1 MLRLAA
7 SMRKAGNTAY
17 NDWVVVLLVLITGII
32 TLFQFLGIL
41 GFIGKGALHPDDPH
55 NDNGLLPRLLA
66 PISGLLRS
74 GWSG

>member
-7 SMRKAGNTAY
+7 SLQKASHSAT
-17 NDWVVVLLVLITGII
+17 NDWVVVMLVLITGVL

-55 NDNGLLPRLLA
+55 VGLSASLLD
-66 PISGLLRS
+66 PLFSRFKGRD
-74 GWSG
+74 WS